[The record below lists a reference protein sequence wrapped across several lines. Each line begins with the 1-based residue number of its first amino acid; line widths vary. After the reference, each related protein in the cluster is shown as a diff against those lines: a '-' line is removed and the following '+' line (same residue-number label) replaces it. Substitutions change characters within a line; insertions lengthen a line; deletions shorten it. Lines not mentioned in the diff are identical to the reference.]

1 MSFEIPSSK
10 KSLNNIKNYIVK
22 TPLKYSERLSKETNS
37 NIYFKLENFQ
47 KTGSFKVR
55 GALNKILNIKSEEK
69 VVAASSGNHGAA
81 VSYALFQKNM
91 TGIIYVPKNVKK
103 SKVKNIESYG
113 SKVVKF
119 GDDCLDAEN
128 EAIRLSKKN
137 NLTFVSPYND
147 YDIISGQG
155 TIGVE
160 ILEQNR
166 EIDIVFI
173 TVGGGGLISGISS
186 YIKSVNPNIKVIG
199 CSPINSSIM
208 INSIKEGKIV
218 NTESK
223 DTLSDGSAGG
233 VEEDSITFNMC
244 KEFIDDY
251 CLVTEEEIALQIKNT
266 LNKDKILIEG
276 SAAVAIASAIKMK
289 SYLKEKNVAIIIC
302 GGNIGSDTL
311 NKIL

>member
-37 NIYFKLENFQ
+37 NIYLKLENFQ

-55 GALNKILNIKSEEK
+55 GALNKILNINSEEK

-91 TGIIYVPKNVKK
+91 TGIIYVPNNVKK
-103 SKVKNIESYG
+103 SKVKIIESYG

-128 EAIRLSKKN
+128 EAIRLSKEN

-218 NTESK
+218 NSESK

>member
-91 TGIIYVPKNVKK
+91 TGIIYVPNNVKK
-103 SKVKNIESYG
+103 SKVKIIESYG

-128 EAIRLSKKN
+128 EAIRLSKEN

-218 NTESK
+218 NSESK

-302 GGNIGSDTL
+302 GGNIGLDTL

>member
-1 MSFEIPSSK
+1 MSFDIPSSK
-10 KSLNNIKNYIVK
+10 ISLDNIRNYIEK

-37 NIYFKLENFQ
+37 NIFLKLENLQ
-47 KTGSFKVR
+47 KTGSFKAR
-55 GALNKILNIKSEEK
+55 GALNKILNINSTEK

-81 VSYALFQKNM
+81 VSYALSKKNM
-91 TGIIYVPKNVKK
+91 IGTIYVPKNVKK
-103 SKVKNIESYG
+103 SKVKNIESFG
-113 SKVVKF
+113 SKVIKF

-128 EAIRLSKKN
+128 EAIRLCKEN

-160 ILEQNR
+160 ILEQNS
-166 EIDIVFI
+166 EIDVVFI

-186 YIKSVNPNIKVIG
+186 HIKSINPDIKVIG
-199 CSPINSSIM
+199 CSPVNSSIM

-233 VEEDSITFNMC
+233 VEEGSITFNMC
-244 KEFIDDY
+244 KELIDDF
-251 CLVTEEEIALQIKNT
+251 CLVSEEEIALQIKKA
-266 LNKDKILIEG
+266 LNKDKMTIEG

-289 SYLKEKNVAIIIC
+289 SHIENKNVAIIIC

>member
-1 MSFEIPSSK
+1 MNMSFEIPSSK

-37 NIYFKLENFQ
+37 NIYLKLENFQ

-55 GALNKILNIKSEEK
+55 GALNKILNINSEEK
-69 VVAASSGNHGAA
+69 VLAASSGNHGAA

-91 TGIIYVPKNVKK
+91 TGTIYVPKNVKK

-128 EAIRLSKKN
+128 EAIRLSKEN

-223 DTLSDGSAGG
+223 DTISDGSAGG

-251 CLVTEEEIALQIKNT
+251 CLVSRYPN
-266 LNKDKILIEG
+266 
-276 SAAVAIASAIKMK
+276 
-289 SYLKEKNVAIIIC
+289 
-302 GGNIGSDTL
+302 
-311 NKIL
+311 

>member
-103 SKVKNIESYG
+103 SKVKIIESYG

-128 EAIRLSKKN
+128 EAIRLSKEN

-166 EIDIVFI
+166 KIDIIFI

-251 CLVTEEEIALQIKNT
+251 CLVSEEEIALQIKNT

>member
-1 MSFEIPSSK
+1 MSFDIPSSK
-10 KSLNNIKNYIVK
+10 ISLDNIKNYIEK
-22 TPLKYSERLSKETNS
+22 TPLKHSERLSKETNS
-37 NIYFKLENFQ
+37 NIFLKLENLQ
-47 KTGSFKVR
+47 KTGSFKAR
-55 GALNKILNIKSEEK
+55 GALNKILNINSTEK

-81 VSYALFQKNM
+81 VSYALSKKNM
-91 TGIIYVPKNVKK
+91 IGTIYVPKNVKK
-103 SKVKNIESYG
+103 SKVKNIESFG
-113 SKVVKF
+113 SKVIKF

-128 EAIRLSKKN
+128 EAIRLCKEN

-160 ILEQNR
+160 ILEQNSN
-166 EIDIVFI
+166 IDTVFI

-186 YIKSVNPNIKVIG
+186 HIKSINPDIKVIG

-233 VEEDSITFNMC
+233 VEEGSITFNMC
-244 KEFIDDY
+244 KELIDDF
-251 CLVTEEEIALQIKNT
+251 CLVSEEEIVLQIKNA
-266 LNKDKILIEG
+266 LNIDKMRIEG

-289 SYLKEKNVAIIIC
+289 SHIENKNVAIIIC

>member
-1 MSFEIPSSK
+1 MSLAIPSPK
-10 KSLNNIKNYIVK
+10 ISLENIKHYIVK
-22 TPLKYSERLSKETNS
+22 TPLTYSERLSNEINS
-37 NIYFKLENFQ
+37 NIFLKLENLQ
-47 KTGSFKVR
+47 KTGSFKAR
-55 GALNKILNIKSEEK
+55 GALNKILNINNSKD

-81 VSYALFQKNM
+81 VSYALSKKNM
-91 TGIIYVPKNVKK
+91 NGTIYVPENVKK

-128 EAIRLSKKN
+128 EAIRVSKEN

-147 YDIISGQG
+147 LDIVSGQG

-160 ILEQNR
+160 ILNDNN
-166 EIDIVFI
+166 EIDVVFI
-173 TVGGGGLISGISS
+173 TVGGGGLISGVGS
-186 YIKSVNPNIKVIG
+186 YLKSINPSIKVIG
-199 CSPINSSIM
+199 CSPVNSSIM
-208 INSIKEGKIV
+208 INSIEKGKII

-233 VEEDSITFNMC
+233 VEEGSITFDIC
-244 KEFIDDY
+244 KELIDDY
-251 CLVTEEEIALQIKNT
+251 CLVSEDEISLQIKNS
-266 LNKDKILIEG
+266 LNIDKMLIEG

-289 SYLKEKNVAIIIC
+289 SQLVDKNVVIVIC

-311 NKIL
+311 KKIL